1 MRTDLIKFE
10 RGTIGFKCLNKEKD
24 GLSKFGVM
32 LNDMNKEIFDD
43 MTIICPC
50 CGSPVKLDLIHIN
63 FKKSSMMISKWF
75 SYLAMCSNAACSY
88 QYNAFLK
95 KEFWEEIQINK
106 NKISHTMTFGLSPG
120 TLSLPIDD
128 TYVLQDLLILCKEA
142 GYKKIMFGARNAFNQ
157 IKKIG
162 TKNSSYKLDPKK
174 YAKHCYD
181 LSDGFSTN
189 MMTVIGYKD
198 KNKDCKYNNISA
210 LSYIFYNI
218 LKIGSRKDTKD
229 AETKKQSMQH
239 FYVSYLPK
247 NVKIVG
253 ITGSNGKT
261 TTKDMVYSVLSQKY
275 RCKKTE
281 GNYNNHIGLPFT
293 ILQLEDGDEIA
304 VLEMGMSGFGEID
317 KLCEISSP
325 DYGIITNIGDS
336 HLEFLKTR
344 ENVFKAKGE
353 MIKYISEENLI
364 VYGDDFYLRNLVGL
378 TVGFGDN
385 CKEQIRDFQ
394 DMESGLE
401 FMLDGENYH
410 VGLNG
415 KHNCLNAA
423 MSVVIGKKLK
433 IDSSLIQKGFQ
444 NLELTPM
451 RFQKIEKDSIIYIN
465 DAYNASPISMNYSL
479 ETFDKLYNEREKI
492 VVLGDMLELGENE
505 IEYHKQVLE
514 KALSIRVDKIY
525 IYGERMKKAQSLLEN
540 SDKIEHFQDKK
551 RISEK
556 IKKSPLERKAVL
568 LKGSRGMK
576 MEEIIEG

>member
-1 MRTDLIKFE
+1 MKILTEILQQKYNL
-10 RGTIGFKCLNKEKD
+10 LN
-24 GLSKFGVM
+24 L
-32 LNDMNKEIFDD
+32 KEIANVVMD
-43 MTIICPC
+43 
-50 CGSPVKLDLIHIN
+50 
-63 FKKSSMMISKWF
+63 
-75 SYLAMCSNAACSY
+75 
-88 QYNAFLK
+88 
-95 KEFWEEIQINK
+95 
-106 NKISHTMTFGLSPG
+106 
-120 TLSLPIDD
+120 
-128 TYVLQDLLILCKEA
+128 
-142 GYKKIMFGARNAFNQ
+142 
-157 IKKIG
+157 
-162 TKNSSYKLDPKK
+162 
-174 YAKHCYD
+174 
-181 LSDGFSTN
+181 
-189 MMTVIGYKD
+189 
-198 KNKDCKYNNISA
+198 
-210 LSYIFYNI
+210 
-218 LKIGSRKDTKD
+218 SRKVKENSLFFAINNGNNYIDEVLEKGATLVIADNYLGSDKRVIKVEDTIV
-229 AETKKQSMQH
+229 AMQELARD
-239 FYVSYLPK
+239 YRMALKLV
-247 NVKIVG
+247 IIG

>member
-1 MRTDLIKFE
+1 MED
-10 RGTIGFKCLNKEKD
+10 TIVAMQE
-24 GLSKFGVM
+24 
-32 LNDMNKEIFDD
+32 
-43 MTIICPC
+43 
-50 CGSPVKLDLIHIN
+50 
-63 FKKSSMMISKWF
+63 
-75 SYLAMCSNAACSY
+75 LARDYRKA
-88 QYNAFLK
+88 LK
-95 KEFWEEIQINK
+95 
-106 NKISHTMTFGLSPG
+106 
-120 TLSLPIDD
+120 
-128 TYVLQDLLILCKEA
+128 LLI
-142 GYKKIMFGARNAFNQ
+142 I
-157 IKKIG
+157 
-162 TKNSSYKLDPKK
+162 
-174 YAKHCYD
+174 
-181 LSDGFSTN
+181 
-189 MMTVIGYKD
+189 
-198 KNKDCKYNNISA
+198 
-210 LSYIFYNI
+210 
-218 LKIGSRKDTKD
+218 
-229 AETKKQSMQH
+229 
-239 FYVSYLPK
+239 
-247 NVKIVG
+247 G

-364 VYGDDFYLRNLVGL
+364 VYGDDFYLRNLAGV

-423 MSVVIGKKLK
+423 MSVVVGKKLK

-451 RFQKIEKDSIIYIN
+451 RFQRIEKDSIIYIN

-479 ETFDKLYNEREKI
+479 ETFDKLYNDREKI

-525 IYGERMKKAQSLLEN
+525 IYGERMKRAQSLLEN

>member
-1 MRTDLIKFE
+1 MKILTEILQQKYNL
-10 RGTIGFKCLNKEKD
+10 LN
-24 GLSKFGVM
+24 L
-32 LNDMNKEIFDD
+32 KEIANVVMD
-43 MTIICPC
+43 
-50 CGSPVKLDLIHIN
+50 
-63 FKKSSMMISKWF
+63 
-75 SYLAMCSNAACSY
+75 
-88 QYNAFLK
+88 
-95 KEFWEEIQINK
+95 
-106 NKISHTMTFGLSPG
+106 
-120 TLSLPIDD
+120 
-128 TYVLQDLLILCKEA
+128 
-142 GYKKIMFGARNAFNQ
+142 
-157 IKKIG
+157 
-162 TKNSSYKLDPKK
+162 
-174 YAKHCYD
+174 
-181 LSDGFSTN
+181 
-189 MMTVIGYKD
+189 
-198 KNKDCKYNNISA
+198 
-210 LSYIFYNI
+210 
-218 LKIGSRKDTKD
+218 SRKVKENSLFFAINNGNNYIDEVLEKGATLVIADNYLGSDKRVIKVEDTIV
-229 AETKKQSMQH
+229 AMQELARD
-239 FYVSYLPK
+239 YRKALKLV
-247 NVKIVG
+247 IIG

-293 ILQLEDGDEIA
+293 ILQLEAGDEIA

-364 VYGDDFYLRNLVGL
+364 VYGDDFYLRNLVGV

-479 ETFDKLYNEREKI
+479 ETFDKLYNDREKI

>member
-1 MRTDLIKFE
+1 MKILTEILQQKYNL
-10 RGTIGFKCLNKEKD
+10 LN
-24 GLSKFGVM
+24 L
-32 LNDMNKEIFDD
+32 KEIANVVMDSRKVKENSLFFAINNGNNYIDEVLEKGATLVIAD
-43 MTIICPC
+43 NYLGSDKRVIKVEDTIIAMQELARDYRMAL
-50 CGSPVKLDLIHIN
+50 KL
-63 FKKSSMMISKWF
+63 
-75 SYLAMCSNAACSY
+75 
-88 QYNAFLK
+88 
-95 KEFWEEIQINK
+95 
-106 NKISHTMTFGLSPG
+106 
-120 TLSLPIDD
+120 
-128 TYVLQDLLILCKEA
+128 
-142 GYKKIMFGARNAFNQ
+142 
-157 IKKIG
+157 
-162 TKNSSYKLDPKK
+162 
-174 YAKHCYD
+174 
-181 LSDGFSTN
+181 
-189 MMTVIGYKD
+189 VI
-198 KNKDCKYNNISA
+198 I
-210 LSYIFYNI
+210 
-218 LKIGSRKDTKD
+218 
-229 AETKKQSMQH
+229 
-239 FYVSYLPK
+239 
-247 NVKIVG
+247 G

-293 ILQLEDGDEIA
+293 ILQLEAGDEIA

-364 VYGDDFYLRNLVGL
+364 VYGDDFYLRNLVGV

-394 DMESGLE
+394 DMKSGLE

-423 MSVVIGKKLK
+423 MSVVVGKKLK

-525 IYGERMKKAQSLLEN
+525 IYGERMKEAQSLLEN

>member
-1 MRTDLIKFE
+1 MKILTEILQQKYNL
-10 RGTIGFKCLNKEKD
+10 LN
-24 GLSKFGVM
+24 L
-32 LNDMNKEIFDD
+32 KEIANVVMD
-43 MTIICPC
+43 
-50 CGSPVKLDLIHIN
+50 
-63 FKKSSMMISKWF
+63 
-75 SYLAMCSNAACSY
+75 
-88 QYNAFLK
+88 
-95 KEFWEEIQINK
+95 
-106 NKISHTMTFGLSPG
+106 
-120 TLSLPIDD
+120 
-128 TYVLQDLLILCKEA
+128 
-142 GYKKIMFGARNAFNQ
+142 
-157 IKKIG
+157 
-162 TKNSSYKLDPKK
+162 
-174 YAKHCYD
+174 
-181 LSDGFSTN
+181 
-189 MMTVIGYKD
+189 
-198 KNKDCKYNNISA
+198 
-210 LSYIFYNI
+210 
-218 LKIGSRKDTKD
+218 SRKVKENSLFFAINNGNNYIDEVLEKGATLVIADNYLGSDKRVIKVEDTIV
-229 AETKKQSMQH
+229 AMQELARD
-239 FYVSYLPK
+239 YRMALKPV
-247 NVKIVG
+247 IIG